1 MQEHKIRV
9 ALAEDHEVLREKYSA
24 LISFE
29 ADIELV
35 GVAKSGQEIISIA
48 ENLQPNVILMD
59 VEMDTNDAGIRATE
73 YISQNLPGVRIIM
86 LTVHDDRENI
96 IRALIAGACSY
107 VLKTGSALEIIQAI
121 RKAYYNSPYLSSDVI
136 KTMIAEVRGIDRQR
150 ESLLYTMNILSNLT
164 KTELSILL
172 LLYQGKTP
180 KEICELRCIEMST
193 IKTHTQNILRKFGR
207 SRIKSVISDI
217 EHQNLFPY
225 LSSFVSE

>member
-1 MQEHKIRV
+1 MQEHRIRV

-35 GVAKSGQEIISIA
+35 GVGKSAQEIIAIA
-48 ENLQPNVILMD
+48 ETLQPNVILMD

-73 YISQNLPGVRIIM
+73 HISKQLPNIRIIM

-96 IRALIAGACSY
+96 IRALSAGACSY
-107 VLKTGSALEIIQAI
+107 VLKTGSALEVIQAI

-164 KTELSILL
+164 KTELEILL
-172 LLYQGKTP
+172 LMHEGKTQ
-180 KEICELRCIEMST
+180 KEICEIRCIETST

-207 SRIKSVISDI
+207 SRIKSVISDL
-217 EHQNLFPY
+217 EQQNLFPY
-225 LSSFVSE
+225 LAGFVSK